1 MLAAVFLF
9 ACQDAIGKYLFAT
22 YSVPYVQAI
31 RYLVN
36 LTVMLVIFIPHSG
49 IFGRPMFIAFTFR
62 EREAQILI
70 PPVSARY
77 MHKEEIEK
85 YEESSSTSH

>member
-1 MLAAVFLF
+1 
-9 ACQDAIGKYLFAT
+9 
-22 YSVPYVQAI
+22 
-31 RYLVN
+31 
-36 LTVMLVIFIPHSG
+36 
-49 IFGRPMFIAFTFR
+49 MFIAFTFR